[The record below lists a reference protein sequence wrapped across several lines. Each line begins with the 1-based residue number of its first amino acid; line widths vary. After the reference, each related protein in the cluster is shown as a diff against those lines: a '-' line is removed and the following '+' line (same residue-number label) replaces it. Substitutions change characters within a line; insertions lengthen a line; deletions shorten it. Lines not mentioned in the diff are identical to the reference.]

1 MIGYHTQNNMMNE
14 KELEE
19 LRYDVAHYLLSKMSK
34 GSQFQYALDR
44 MLQLCDH
51 YDEEEL
57 KKILSESKT
66 DMKNH
71 LKKKTKGG
79 GF

>member
-1 MIGYHTQNNMMNE
+1 MTPNE
-14 KELEE
+14 IEE

-44 MLQLCDH
+44 MIQLCNH
-51 YDEEEL
+51 YDEKEL
-57 KKILSESKT
+57 KEILSESSKT
-66 DMKNH
+66 NMKNH
-71 LKKKTKGG
+71 LKKKKSKGG

>member
-1 MIGYHTQNNMMNE
+1 MTEN
-14 KELEE
+14 ELEE

-51 YDEEEL
+51 YDEEGL

>member
-1 MIGYHTQNNMMNE
+1 MTE

-19 LRYDVAHYLLSKMSK
+19 FRYDVAHALLAKMSK

-44 MLQLCDH
+44 MLQLISL

-57 KKILSESKT
+57 AAIAPSNVLKQKKPK
-66 DMKNH
+66 DKP
-71 LKKKTKGG
+71 KRGKG
-79 GF
+79 F

>member
-1 MIGYHTQNNMMNE
+1 MNE

-51 YDEEEL
+51 YDEEGL
-57 KKILSESKT
+57 KEILSESKT

-71 LKKKTKGG
+71 LKKKKSKGK

>member
-1 MIGYHTQNNMMNE
+1 MTE

-19 LRYDVAHYLLSKMSK
+19 LRYDVANYLLSKMSK
-34 GSQFQYALDR
+34 GTQYQYALDK

-51 YDEEEL
+51 YDEKEL
-57 KKILSESKT
+57 KDILSESSKAN
-66 DMKNH
+66 MKNH
-71 LKKKTKGG
+71 LKKKTKGR

>member
-1 MIGYHTQNNMMNE
+1 MDK

-19 LRYDVAHYLLSKMSK
+19 LRYDVANYLLSNMSK
-34 GSQFQYALDR
+34 GAQYQYALDK

-51 YDEEEL
+51 YDEKEL
-57 KKILSESKT
+57 KEILSESKT
-66 DMKNH
+66 DMKDH
-71 LKKKTKGG
+71 LKKKKSKGV

>member
-1 MIGYHTQNNMMNE
+1 MMDMNE
-14 KELEE
+14 LDE

-51 YDEEEL
+51 YDEEGL
-57 KKILSESKT
+57 KEILSESKT

-71 LKKKTKGG
+71 LKKKKSRGE

>member
-1 MIGYHTQNNMMNE
+1 MDKNE
-14 KELEE
+14 LDE

-51 YDEEEL
+51 YDEEVL

-71 LKKKTKGG
+71 LKKKKSRGG

>member
-1 MIGYHTQNNMMNE
+1 MMDKN
-14 KELEE
+14 ELEE

-44 MLQLCDH
+44 MLQLCDS
-51 YDEEEL
+51 YDEEGL
-57 KKILSESKT
+57 KEILSESKT

-71 LKKKTKGG
+71 LKKKKSRGG

>member
-1 MIGYHTQNNMMNE
+1 MDKN
-14 KELEE
+14 ELEE

-51 YDEEEL
+51 YDEKQL
-57 KKILSESKT
+57 KEILSESSKAN
-66 DMKNH
+66 MKNH
-71 LKKKTKGG
+71 LKKKKSRGG

>member
-1 MIGYHTQNNMMNE
+1 VNE

-19 LRYDVAHYLLSKMSK
+19 LRYDVAHHLLSKMSA

-44 MLQLCDH
+44 MLQLCAL
-51 YDEEEL
+51 YDEERL
-57 KKILSESKT
+57 KALLPKH
-66 DMKNH
+66 N
-71 LKKKTKGG
+71 KKSKGG

>member
-1 MIGYHTQNNMMNE
+1 MTEN
-14 KELEE
+14 ELEE
-19 LRYDVAHYLLSKMSK
+19 LRYDVAHYLLSRMSK

-44 MLQLCDH
+44 MIQLCDH
-51 YDEEEL
+51 YDEAGL
-57 KKILSESKT
+57 KEILSESKT

-71 LKKKTKGG
+71 LKKKKSKGK

>member
-1 MIGYHTQNNMMNE
+1 MTE

-19 LRYDVAHYLLSKMSK
+19 LRYDVAHHLLSKMST

-44 MLQLCDH
+44 MLQLCDC
-51 YDEEEL
+51 YSEEKL
-57 KKILSESKT
+57 KSLLPKS
-66 DMKNH
+66 
-71 LKKKTKGG
+71 KKKGKGG

>member
-1 MIGYHTQNNMMNE
+1 MDK

-19 LRYDVAHYLLSKMSK
+19 LRYDVAHYLLSRMSK

-51 YDEEEL
+51 YDEEGL
-57 KKILSESKT
+57 KEILSESKT
-66 DMKNH
+66 DMKDH
-71 LKKKTKGG
+71 LKKKKSKGV